1 MSSYKQ
7 HILDKQINGAGK
19 INHVNSYKTSVAEV
33 NFTYITQHK
42 TQAPSKD
49 FVVFYRLWSHNS
61 SEGLQEKRWEVQMTY
76 KVFVTHCKEHKV
88 CICGLQITLLH
99 DMDI

>member
-49 FVVFYRLWSHNS
+49 FVVFYRL
-61 SEGLQEKRWEVQMTY
+61 
-76 KVFVTHCKEHKV
+76 
-88 CICGLQITLLH
+88 
-99 DMDI
+99 